1 MIHFQ
6 KNTPLSSDYAYI
18 YGSGGAPPCYCGLT
32 QPGRSRHAGSATVWE
47 CPHWFLNCSTC
58 PAPSQHVAEDNV
70 DDVVLNKPL
79 AGHIIRV
86 FVQYLNT

>member
-1 MIHFQ
+1 
-6 KNTPLSSDYAYI
+6 L
-18 YGSGGAPPCYCGLT
+18 
-32 QPGRSRHAGSATVWE
+32 
-47 CPHWFLNCSTC
+47 FLKCSTC

-86 FVQYLNT
+86 FVQY